1 MISTNKKIIIAVA
14 GLVFF
19 AFGTFGAFYC
29 VKALKQSIHNTQ
41 EYSAYSAL
49 ETELLV
55 LLMQYYEQNGSYPDS
70 LFKLELEYS
79 DGAHAGMLK
88 EFIYSSNGK
97 SCFFEYLKPPL
108 SGREK
113 TRVRY
118 TFTEGKFPIVNYR
131 DECF

>member
-14 GLVFF
+14 GLVIF

-29 VKALKQSIHNTQ
+29 VKALQQSIHNTQ